1 MNVKNK
7 KRLDRNLSVLA
18 RETTVLQYSLY
29 KGGRGHQR
37 ATVQPHLSLK
47 AVTTIEEE
55 SKDIIA
61 EDSIT

>member
-1 MNVKNK
+1 MLQNV
-7 KRLDRNLSVLA
+7 V
-18 RETTVLQYSLY
+18 QPIY
-29 KGGRGHQR
+29 KGGRGHQT